1 MIQLARF
8 RPKIVDAIKG
18 YNSQTFVSDLS
29 SGITVGVIALP
40 LAIAFAIASG
50 LKPEA
55 GLIAAVIGGFL
66 TSVFGGSKVQIGGP
80 AGAFVVIVYAI
91 VERYGVANLIL
102 STFLAGILLVAM
114 GLFRVGNLIRFIP
127 VAIIIGF
134 TSGIAVL
141 IGLSQIRDAFGL
153 QITKVPADFFSQVNA
168 FYQYADTANLMAT
181 LTSLGTLI
189 LIIVWPKITA
199 PLARLW
205 KPIALVP
212 GIIIS
217 LVTITI
223 ITYLLE
229 LPIETIG
236 SRFGEIP
243 HHIPAP
249 QIPALDWETA
259 KQLFAPTLTIA
270 LLGAIESLLCAR
282 VADNASNDKHNPNQE
297 LMGQGIA
304 NIVVPFF
311 GGLPVTGTIARTVTN
326 AKAGAKTPI
335 SGVIHAMVIL
345 CIMLIA
351 APLASHIP
359 MACLA
364 GILIYIAWNMFDVSE
379 FKRLKQFHITYR
391 LILLG
396 TFFLTIVFDL
406 TVAVQVGLV
415 LACIFFIYRISSLTR
430 IERIDLPEDFVSQ
443 DDLPLNDHFSLNH
456 RVEAYGIYGSLFFG
470 AIDKVEDLFDPYDQ
484 TRPKPQVLILEMHQL
499 INIDTSGIDALK
511 ALNKTLNNYGGT
523 LLVCSANEQPRSLM
537 MRSGFID
544 EIGQENALES
554 LAEAFARAKK
564 IAKDTCKVNVGS
576 QVS

>member
-1 MIQLARF
+1 MMNLMRF

-18 YNSQTFVSDLS
+18 YDSHTFIKDLS

-55 GLIAAVIGGFL
+55 GLISAVIGGFL
-66 TSVFGGSKVQIGGP
+66 ISAFGGSKVQIGGP

-102 STFLAGILLVAM
+102 STFLAGMLLVTM
-114 GLFRVGNLIRFIP
+114 GLFKVGNLIRFIP

-153 QITKVPADFFSQVNA
+153 QIDKLPSDFFSQINA
-168 FYQYADTANLMAT
+168 FVKYADTASLAAS
-181 LTSLGTLI
+181 LTCLGTLA
-189 LIIVWPKITA
+189 LIILWPKITS
-199 PLARLW
+199 LLGRIW
-205 KPIALVP
+205 KPITLVP
-212 GIIIS
+212 GIIIA
-217 LVTITI
+217 LIVITI
-223 ITYLLE
+223 IADFLD

-243 HHIPAP
+243 NSIPTP
-249 QIPALDWETA
+249 KVPALDWETA

-282 VADNASNDKHNPNQE
+282 VADNLSDDKHNPNQE
-297 LMGQGIA
+297 LIGQGIA

-311 GGLPVTGTIARTVTN
+311 GGLPVTGTIARTATN
-326 AKAGAKTPI
+326 AKAGAKTPV
-335 SGVIHAMVIL
+335 SGLIHAVVIL
-345 CIMLIA
+345 LIMLMA

-364 GILIYIAWNMFDVSE
+364 GILLYISWNMFDVAE
-379 FKRLKQFHITYR
+379 FKRLKQFNITYKF
-391 LILLG
+391 ILLG
-396 TFFLTIVFDL
+396 TFFLTIIFDL

-415 LACIFFIYRISSLTR
+415 LACIFFIYRISSLTQ
-430 IERIDLPEDFVSQ
+430 IEELELPEDFHSD
-443 DDLPLNDHFSLNH
+443 DDLALPDEFDLRDS
-456 RVEAYGIYGSLFFG
+456 VKAYGIYGSLFFG
-470 AIDKVEDLFDPYDQ
+470 AIDKVEDLIDASNPNHKV
-484 TRPKPQVLILEMHQL
+484 PKVMILEMHQL

-511 ALNKTLNNYGGT
+511 ALNKSLKKLGSTLI
-523 LLVCSANEQPRSLM
+523 VCAANAQPASLM
-537 MRSGFID
+537 ARSGFID
-544 EIGQENALES
+544 EIGEENCLNDLPS
-554 LAEAFARAKK
+554 AFLQAKK
-564 IAKDTCKVNVGS
+564 VAADACKLNVGS
-576 QVS
+576 

>member
-1 MIQLARF
+1 MMNLMRF

-18 YNSQTFVSDLS
+18 YDSHTFIKDLS

-55 GLIAAVIGGFL
+55 GLISAVIGGFL
-66 TSVFGGSKVQIGGP
+66 ISAFGGSKVQIGGP

-102 STFLAGILLVAM
+102 STFLAGMLLVTM
-114 GLFRVGNLIRFIP
+114 GLFKVGNLIRFIP

-153 QITKVPADFFSQVNA
+153 QIDKLPSDFFSQINA
-168 FYQYADTANLMAT
+168 FVRYADTASLAVS
-181 LTSLGTLI
+181 LTCLGTLA
-189 LIIVWPKITA
+189 LIILWPKITS
-199 PLARLW
+199 LLGRVW
-205 KPIALVP
+205 KPITLVP
-212 GIIIS
+212 GIIIA
-217 LVTITI
+217 LIVITI
-223 ITYLLE
+223 IADFLD

-243 HHIPAP
+243 NSIPSP
-249 QIPALDWETA
+249 KVPALDWETA

-282 VADNASNDKHNPNQE
+282 VADNLSDDKHNPNQE
-297 LMGQGIA
+297 LIGQGIA

-311 GGLPVTGTIARTVTN
+311 GGLPVTGTIARTATN
-326 AKAGAKTPI
+326 AKAGAKTPV
-335 SGVIHAMVIL
+335 SGLIHAIVIL
-345 CIMLIA
+345 LIMLMA

-364 GILIYIAWNMFDVSE
+364 GILIYISWNMFDVAE
-379 FKRLKQFHITYR
+379 FKRLKQFNITYKF
-391 LILLG
+391 ILLG
-396 TFFLTIVFDL
+396 TFFLTIIFDL

-415 LACIFFIYRISSLTR
+415 LACIFFIYRISSLTQ
-430 IERIDLPEDFVSQ
+430 IEELELPEDFHSD
-443 DDLPLNDHFSLNH
+443 DDLGLPDEFDLRDS
-456 RVEAYGIYGSLFFG
+456 VKAYGIYGSLFFG
-470 AIDKVEDLFDPYDQ
+470 AIDKVEDLIDTSNPNHKV
-484 TRPKPQVLILEMHQL
+484 PKVMILEMHQL

-511 ALNKTLNNYGGT
+511 ALNKSLKRLNSTLI
-523 LLVCSANEQPRSLM
+523 VCAANAQPASLM
-537 MRSGFID
+537 ARSGFID
-544 EIGQENALES
+544 EIGEENCLNDLPS
-554 LAEAFARAKK
+554 AFLQAKK
-564 IAKDTCKVNVGS
+564 VAADACKLNVGS
-576 QVS
+576 

>member
-1 MIQLARF
+1 MMNLMRF

-18 YNSQTFVSDLS
+18 YDSHTFIKDLS

-55 GLIAAVIGGFL
+55 GLISAVIGGFL
-66 TSVFGGSKVQIGGP
+66 ISAFGGSKVQIGGP

-102 STFLAGILLVAM
+102 STFLAGMLLVTM
-114 GLFRVGNLIRFIP
+114 GLFKVGNLIRFIP

-153 QITKVPADFFSQVNA
+153 QIDKLPSDFFSQINA
-168 FYQYADTANLMAT
+168 FVRYADTVSLAAS
-181 LTSLGTLI
+181 LTCLGTLA
-189 LIIVWPKITA
+189 LIILWPKITS
-199 PLARLW
+199 LLGRLW
-205 KPIALVP
+205 KPITLVP
-212 GIIIS
+212 GIIIA
-217 LVTITI
+217 LIVITI
-223 ITYLLE
+223 IADFLD

-243 HHIPAP
+243 NSIPSP
-249 QIPALDWETA
+249 KVPALDWETA

-282 VADNASNDKHNPNQE
+282 VADNLSDDKHNPNQE
-297 LMGQGIA
+297 LIGQGIA

-311 GGLPVTGTIARTVTN
+311 GGLPVTGTIARTATN
-326 AKAGAKTPI
+326 AKAGAKTPV
-335 SGVIHAMVIL
+335 SGLIHAIVIL
-345 CIMLIA
+345 LIMLMA

-364 GILIYIAWNMFDVSE
+364 GILIYISWNMFDVAE
-379 FKRLKQFHITYR
+379 FKRLKQFNITYKF
-391 LILLG
+391 ILLG
-396 TFFLTIVFDL
+396 TFFLTIIFDL

-415 LACIFFIYRISSLTR
+415 LACIFFIYRISSLTQ
-430 IERIDLPEDFVSQ
+430 IEELELPEHFHSD
-443 DDLPLNDHFSLNH
+443 DDLGLPDEFDLRDS
-456 RVEAYGIYGSLFFG
+456 VKAYGIYGSLFFG
-470 AIDKVEDLFDPYDQ
+470 AIDKVEDLIDTSIPNHKV
-484 TRPKPQVLILEMHQL
+484 PKVMILEMHQL

-511 ALNKTLNNYGGT
+511 ALNKSLKRLNSTLI
-523 LLVCSANEQPRSLM
+523 VCAANAQPASLM
-537 MRSGFID
+537 ARSGFID
-544 EIGQENALES
+544 EIGEENCLNDLPS
-554 LAEAFARAKK
+554 AFLQAKK
-564 IAKDTCKVNVGS
+564 VAADACKLNVGS
-576 QVS
+576 

>member
-1 MIQLARF
+1 MMNLMRF

-18 YNSQTFVSDLS
+18 YDSHTFIKDLS

-55 GLIAAVIGGFL
+55 GLISAVIGGFL
-66 TSVFGGSKVQIGGP
+66 ISAFGGSKVQIGGP

-102 STFLAGILLVAM
+102 STFLAGMLLVTM
-114 GLFRVGNLIRFIP
+114 GLFKVGNLIRFIP

-153 QITKVPADFFSQVNA
+153 QIDKLPSDFFSQINA
-168 FYQYADTANLMAT
+168 FVRYADTASLAAS
-181 LTSLGTLI
+181 LTCLGTLA
-189 LIIVWPKITA
+189 LIILWPKITS
-199 PLARLW
+199 LLGRLW
-205 KPIALVP
+205 KPITLVP
-212 GIIIS
+212 GIIIA
-217 LVTITI
+217 LIVITI
-223 ITYLLE
+223 IADFLG

-243 HHIPAP
+243 NSIPSP
-249 QIPALDWETA
+249 KVPALDWETA

-282 VADNASNDKHNPNQE
+282 VADNLSDDKHNPNQE
-297 LMGQGIA
+297 LIGQGIA

-311 GGLPVTGTIARTVTN
+311 GGLPVTGTIARTATN
-326 AKAGAKTPI
+326 AKAGAKTPV
-335 SGVIHAMVIL
+335 SGLIHAIVIL
-345 CIMLIA
+345 LIMLMA

-364 GILIYIAWNMFDVSE
+364 GILIYISWNMFDVAE
-379 FKRLKQFHITYR
+379 FKRLKQFNITYKF
-391 LILLG
+391 ILLG
-396 TFFLTIVFDL
+396 TFFLTIIFDL

-415 LACIFFIYRISSLTR
+415 LACIFFIYRISSLTQ
-430 IERIDLPEDFVSQ
+430 IEELELPEDFHSD
-443 DDLPLNDHFSLNH
+443 DDLGLPDEFDLRDS
-456 RVEAYGIYGSLFFG
+456 VKAYGIYGSLFFG
-470 AIDKVEDLFDPYDQ
+470 AIDKVEDLIDTSNPNHKV
-484 TRPKPQVLILEMHQL
+484 PKVMILEMHQL

-511 ALNKTLNNYGGT
+511 ALNKSLKRLNSTLI
-523 LLVCSANEQPRSLM
+523 VCAANAQPASLM
-537 MRSGFID
+537 ARSGFID
-544 EIGQENALES
+544 EIGEENCLNDLPS
-554 LAEAFARAKK
+554 AFLQAKK
-564 IAKDTCKVNVGS
+564 VAADACKLNVGS
-576 QVS
+576 

>member
-1 MIQLARF
+1 
-8 RPKIVDAIKG
+8 
-18 YNSQTFVSDLS
+18 
-29 SGITVGVIALP
+29 
-40 LAIAFAIASG
+40 
-50 LKPEA
+50 
-55 GLIAAVIGGFL
+55 
-66 TSVFGGSKVQIGGP
+66 
-80 AGAFVVIVYAI
+80 
-91 VERYGVANLIL
+91 
-102 STFLAGILLVAM
+102 
-114 GLFRVGNLIRFIP
+114 
-127 VAIIIGF
+127 
-134 TSGIAVL
+134 
-141 IGLSQIRDAFGL
+141 
-153 QITKVPADFFSQVNA
+153 
-168 FYQYADTANLMAT
+168 
-181 LTSLGTLI
+181 
-189 LIIVWPKITA
+189 
-199 PLARLW
+199 
-205 KPIALVP
+205 
-212 GIIIS
+212 
-217 LVTITI
+217 
-223 ITYLLE
+223 
-229 LPIETIG
+229 
-236 SRFGEIP
+236 
-243 HHIPAP
+243 
-249 QIPALDWETA
+249 
-259 KQLFAPTLTIA
+259 
-270 LLGAIESLLCAR
+270 
-282 VADNASNDKHNPNQE
+282 
-297 LMGQGIA
+297 
-304 NIVVPFF
+304 
-311 GGLPVTGTIARTVTN
+311 
-326 AKAGAKTPI
+326 
-335 SGVIHAMVIL
+335 MVIL

-511 ALNKTLNNYGGT
+511 ALNKTLNNHGGT

>member
-1 MIQLARF
+1 MMNLMRF

-18 YNSQTFVSDLS
+18 YDSHTFIKDLS
-29 SGITVGVIALP
+29 SGITVGIIALP

-55 GLIAAVIGGFL
+55 GLISAVIGGFL
-66 TSVFGGSKVQIGGP
+66 ISAFGGSKVQIGGP

-102 STFLAGILLVAM
+102 STFLAGMLLVTM
-114 GLFRVGNLIRFIP
+114 GLFKVGNLIRFIP

-153 QITKVPADFFSQVNA
+153 QIDKLPSDFFSQINA
-168 FYQYADTANLMAT
+168 FVRYADTASLAAS
-181 LTSLGTLI
+181 LTCLGTLA
-189 LIIVWPKITA
+189 LIILWPKITS
-199 PLARLW
+199 LLGRLW
-205 KPIALVP
+205 KPITLVP
-212 GIIIS
+212 GIIIA
-217 LVTITI
+217 LIVITI
-223 ITYLLE
+223 IADFLD

-243 HHIPAP
+243 NSIPSP
-249 QIPALDWETA
+249 KVPGLDWETA

-282 VADNASNDKHNPNQE
+282 VADNLSDDKHNPNQE
-297 LMGQGIA
+297 LIGQGIA

-311 GGLPVTGTIARTVTN
+311 GGLPVTGTIARTATN

-335 SGVIHAMVIL
+335 SGLIHAIVIL
-345 CIMLIA
+345 LIMLMA

-364 GILIYIAWNMFDVSE
+364 GILLYISWNMFDVAE
-379 FKRLKQFHITYR
+379 FKRLKQFNITYKF
-391 LILLG
+391 ILLG
-396 TFFLTIVFDL
+396 TFFLTIIFDL

-415 LACIFFIYRISSLTR
+415 LACIFFIYRISSLTQ
-430 IERIDLPEDFVSQ
+430 IEELELPEDFHSD
-443 DDLPLNDHFSLNH
+443 DDLALPDEFDLRDS
-456 RVEAYGIYGSLFFG
+456 VKAYGIYGSLFFG
-470 AIDKVEDLFDPYDQ
+470 AIDKVEDLIDASNPNHKV
-484 TRPKPQVLILEMHQL
+484 PKVMILEMHQL

-511 ALNKTLNNYGGT
+511 ALNKSLKKLGSTLI
-523 LLVCSANEQPRSLM
+523 VCAANAQPASLM
-537 MRSGFID
+537 ARSGFSD
-544 EIGQENALES
+544 EIGEENCLNDLPS
-554 LAEAFARAKK
+554 AFLQAKK
-564 IAKDTCKVNVGS
+564 VAADACKLNVGS
-576 QVS
+576 

>member
-1 MIQLARF
+1 MMNLMRF

-18 YNSQTFVSDLS
+18 YDSHTFIKDLS

-55 GLIAAVIGGFL
+55 GLISAVIGGFL
-66 TSVFGGSKVQIGGP
+66 ISAFGGSKVQIGGP

-102 STFLAGILLVAM
+102 STFLAGMLLVTM
-114 GLFRVGNLIRFIP
+114 GLFKVGNLIRFIP

-153 QITKVPADFFSQVNA
+153 QIDKLPSDFFSQINA
-168 FYQYADTANLMAT
+168 FVRYADTANLAAS
-181 LTSLGTLI
+181 LTCLGTLA
-189 LIIVWPKITA
+189 LIILWPKITS
-199 PLARLW
+199 LLGRLW
-205 KPIALVP
+205 KPITLVP
-212 GIIIS
+212 GIIIA
-217 LVTITI
+217 LIVITI
-223 ITYLLE
+223 IADFLD

-243 HHIPAP
+243 NSIPSP
-249 QIPALDWETA
+249 KVPALDWETA

-282 VADNASNDKHNPNQE
+282 VADNLSDDKHNPNQE
-297 LMGQGIA
+297 LIGQGIA

-311 GGLPVTGTIARTVTN
+311 GGLPVTGTIARTATN
-326 AKAGAKTPI
+326 AKAGAKTPV
-335 SGVIHAMVIL
+335 SGLIHAIVIL
-345 CIMLIA
+345 LIMLMA

-364 GILIYIAWNMFDVSE
+364 GILIYISWNMFDVAE
-379 FKRLKQFHITYR
+379 FKRLKQFNITYKF
-391 LILLG
+391 ILLG
-396 TFFLTIVFDL
+396 TFFLTIIFDL

-415 LACIFFIYRISSLTR
+415 LACIFFIYRISSLTQ
-430 IERIDLPEDFVSQ
+430 IEELELPEDLHSD
-443 DDLPLNDHFSLNH
+443 DDLGLPDEFDLRDS
-456 RVEAYGIYGSLFFG
+456 VKAYGIYGSLFFG
-470 AIDKVEDLFDPYDQ
+470 AIDKVEDLIDTSNPNQ
-484 TRPKPQVLILEMHQL
+484 KVPKVMILEMHQL

-511 ALNKTLNNYGGT
+511 ALNKSLKRLNSTLI
-523 LLVCSANEQPRSLM
+523 VCAANAQPASLM
-537 MRSGFID
+537 ARSGFID
-544 EIGQENALES
+544 EIGEENCLNDLPS
-554 LAEAFARAKK
+554 AFLQAKK
-564 IAKDTCKVNVGS
+564 VAADACKLNVGS
-576 QVS
+576 